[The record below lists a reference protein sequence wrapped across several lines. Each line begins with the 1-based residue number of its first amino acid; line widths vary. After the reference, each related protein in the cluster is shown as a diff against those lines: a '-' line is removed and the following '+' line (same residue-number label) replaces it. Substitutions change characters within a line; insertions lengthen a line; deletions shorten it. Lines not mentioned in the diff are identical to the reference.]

1 MPPLTEVERNLQAH
15 MIAKQRLAESDL
27 LSSLYRALI
36 ENHDL
41 PSGLRAALKSSVNLL
56 ARSSVLRGL
65 PLTMKD
71 KIRFCS
77 SWHQDDPKLAEFIGL
92 CQQQSFAR
100 DLGIPGRVWH
110 HGKDEWTRDLTVEI
124 TEPFALAAAAK
135 AADLK
140 AAFAVPI
147 THHHHFNGVL
157 MFRARDAKDE
167 DERFTQIIPAQQ
179 DS

>member
-1 MPPLTEVERNLQAH
+1 MPPLTEVEQNLQAH

-71 KIRFCS
+71 K
-77 SWHQDDPKLAEFIGL
+77 LG
-92 CQQQSFAR
+92 FAR
-100 DLGIPGRVWH
+100 LGIKTIQSSLSSLVFASSNRSPATLASQVEFGTTEKMNGRA
-110 HGKDEWTRDLTVEI
+110 I
-124 TEPFALAAAAK
+124 
-135 AADLK
+135 
-140 AAFAVPI
+140 
-147 THHHHFNGVL
+147 
-157 MFRARDAKDE
+157 
-167 DERFTQIIPAQQ
+167 
-179 DS
+179 

>member
-1 MPPLTEVERNLQAH
+1 
-15 MIAKQRLAESDL
+15 MIEKQRLAESDL
-27 LSSLYRALI
+27 LSSLYRVLI

-41 PSGLRAALKSSVNLL
+41 PSGLRAALQIVCQITGWVVGT
-56 ARSSVLRGL
+56 AWL
-65 PLTMKD
+65 PSD
-71 KIRFCS
+71 NERQIRFYS